1 MSEPTPSTSTLAKTA
16 RGTAWVVAWR
26 MGTRTL
32 GVISTLFLVRL
43 LLPSDFGLL
52 ALALSF
58 TQSVEALSWFGIED
72 ALVRE
77 KDPQRSL
84 YDTAFT
90 MQLIRAV
97 ALTLL
102 IMAAARPAA
111 EFFKEPRLAVVVFAL
126 AFATLL
132 DGFNNI
138 GTVDF
143 RRQFDFHLEFRLWI
157 VPRFLGTVFV
167 IVLAAITHS
176 YWALV
181 ASVVVNRCLKL
192 GAGYIMHPYR
202 PRFGLT
208 NWRHLMSYSL
218 WTWLN
223 GILGILAGQSDTF
236 MVGRLLDTARVG
248 FYSLGMEMASL
259 PNTELIEPLS
269 RSTFSAFSESRRL
282 GQPAAPIW
290 LRLCGSASL
299 LVVPSCIGIS
309 LVAPNFLRVGFGPG
323 WDSSVP
329 VLQMMALFSTT
340 GLFGAVSGTYL
351 YAYGMLRLTT
361 LTRAIVVALRLALL
375 ALLLPRLGL
384 PGAAMAIGV
393 SAMIEQFVVSAMA
406 CHQLRIGLIRDIL
419 PVMWRCLAA
428 TATMAGG
435 LQALG
440 LGWGAEFGDLSPYVA
455 LFGVALLGAVLYL
468 ATLVLLWR
476 LCGKPSGPE
485 TDILA
490 LLHLGLAKAASVLRR
505 GKPKSETQDAG

>member
-1 MSEPTPSTSTLAKTA
+1 MSERAQSSSTLAKTA

-77 KDPQRSL
+77 RDPQRSL

-90 MQLIRAV
+90 LQLIRAIT
-97 ALTLL
+97 LTLL

-111 EFFKEPRLAVVVFAL
+111 AFFNEPRLAVVVFAL
-126 AFATLL
+126 AFANLL

-167 IVLAAITHS
+167 VVLAAITHS

-192 GAGYIMHPYR
+192 AAGYIMHPYR
-202 PRFGLT
+202 PRLGLQ

-218 WTWLN
+218 WTWLS
-223 GILGILAGQSDTF
+223 GIIGILAGQSDTF
-236 MVGRLLDTARVG
+236 MVGRLLDSTRVG

-259 PNTELIEPLS
+259 PNTELVEPLG

-282 GQPAAPIW
+282 GQSAAPIW
-290 LRLCGSASL
+290 LRLCGSAAL
-299 LVVPSCIGIS
+299 LVIPSAIGIS
-309 LVAPNFLRVGFGPG
+309 IVAPNFLRVGFGAG

-329 VLQMMALFSTT
+329 VLQTMALFSAT
-340 GLFGAVSGTYL
+340 GLFGAVSGAYL
-351 YAYGMLRLTT
+351 YAYGMLRQIVL
-361 LTRAIVVALRLALL
+361 LRAVLVALRLALL

-384 PGAAMAIGV
+384 QGAALAIGI
-393 SAMIEQFVVSAMA
+393 SAAIEQFAVSAMA
-406 CHQLRIGLIRDIL
+406 CHQLRIGLFRDVV
-419 PVMWRCLAA
+419 PVLWRCLAA
-428 TATMAGG
+428 TAVMAGVI
-435 LQALG
+435 QALG
-440 LGWGAEFGDLSPYVA
+440 LGWGADFDDLSPYLA
-455 LFGVALLGAVLYL
+455 LFGVALLGALLYL
-468 ATLVLLWR
+468 ATLVLLWW
-476 LCGKPSGPE
+476 LCGKPDGPE

-490 LLHLGLAKAASVLRR
+490 LARQGLAKAASVLGRA
-505 GKPKSETQDAG
+505 KPQSEAQDVR